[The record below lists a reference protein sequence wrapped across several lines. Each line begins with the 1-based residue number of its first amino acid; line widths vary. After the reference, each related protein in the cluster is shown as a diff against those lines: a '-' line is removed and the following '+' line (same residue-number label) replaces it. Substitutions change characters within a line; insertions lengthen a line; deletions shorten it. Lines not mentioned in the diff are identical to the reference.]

1 MTTEVTAVLNVLR
14 HQVRKPGTLIAGVL
28 AVIALCGCAH
38 PHNTSK
44 ASLQA
49 VKSGNNEP
57 VTLDV
62 SGLTVGKDL
71 VTLAIESSEQWREVK
86 VDLHRTAADSSIESN
101 EDTSGIVVVRS
112 ASLEFGGMG
121 IISNEKIE
129 SAEVQLV
136 GRVPPGAS
144 EIQLFVAKSEDL
156 LTVKTIS
163 LRAIRSAIEPIR
175 KESPLMSAFHGRPW
189 FHEVYMVRPE
199 HVDQHSPVLYS
210 IDGFQK
216 NRESSSGSNKTN
228 ARQAL
233 SWIDD
238 GSKIVHIYPNVGC
251 EYGHHVMLDSEV
263 NGPVGTAFVTELL
276 PYIDDYLGAG
286 SSEGR
291 RYVTGHSSGG
301 WTVVHLMLNYPDAF
315 TLGLATSPDP
325 LDLRYFH
332 EIDIYSDSN
341 AFVDEEGSDRVFG
354 RNHPKDTPQTTWKM
368 IAADPS
374 LDFYPKQM
382 ISYEAAFGT
391 PDEQGHPRKLF
402 HRDTGEI
409 DPAVAASWKDHDLK
423 LLADELEV
431 DGKTEVFDRLWI
443 LCGTEDNF
451 GLHEG
456 VEGFGMRGDGVTF
469 GSRAFI
475 EWVQEGNHWAGKK
488 KANEFFREYIV
499 EDARN

>member
-1 MTTEVTAVLNVLR
+1 
-14 HQVRKPGTLIAGVL
+14 
-28 AVIALCGCAH
+28 
-38 PHNTSK
+38 
-44 ASLQA
+44 
-49 VKSGNNEP
+49 
-57 VTLDV
+57 
-62 SGLTVGKDL
+62 
-71 VTLAIESSEQWREVK
+71 
-86 VDLHRTAADSSIESN
+86 
-101 EDTSGIVVVRS
+101 
-112 ASLEFGGMG
+112 
-121 IISNEKIE
+121 
-129 SAEVQLV
+129 
-136 GRVPPGAS
+136 
-144 EIQLFVAKSEDL
+144 
-156 LTVKTIS
+156 
-163 LRAIRSAIEPIR
+163 
-175 KESPLMSAFHGRPW
+175 
-189 FHEVYMVRPE
+189 
-199 HVDQHSPVLYS
+199 
-210 IDGFQK
+210 
-216 NRESSSGSNKTN
+216 
-228 ARQAL
+228 
-233 SWIDD
+233 
-238 GSKIVHIYPNVGC
+238 
-251 EYGHHVMLDSEV
+251 MLDSEV

-354 RNHPKDTPQTTWKM
+354 RNYPKDTPQTTWKM
-368 IAADPS
+368 IAVDPS

-402 HRDTGEI
+402 HRETGEI

-423 LLADELEV
+423 LLADELEF

-456 VEGFGMRGDGVTF
+456 VESFGMRGDGVTI
-469 GSRAFI
+469 GGRAFI
-475 EWVQEGNHWAGKK
+475 EWIQDGDHWFHSRRK

-499 EDARN
+499 EDARK